1 MRLQQQ
7 AMFTA
12 GSTITMVTAGP
23 GNRMLVFHLELSC
36 KLVLMASDKHVFCR
50 SINLNMTASCF
61 FGLLLLMFRNL
72 STIQGNLH
80 FKTKKKEK
88 GIYLLLPG
96 EKVGPISE
104 FFTCLLRYFHTFL
117 PEEQLASEASHRLLW
132 SVQEAL
138 AISSHAN
145 ASECVLSL
153 LTLFANQ
160 EACGRQESVKRSCV
174 WYPRSQ
180 PFPLC
185 EHMLILQPF
194 NFQSACRSLLF
205 LLLVCYSAGL
215 CVALSTYRLR

>member
-1 MRLQQQ
+1 
-7 AMFTA
+7 
-12 GSTITMVTAGP
+12 
-23 GNRMLVFHLELSC
+23 ML
-36 KLVLMASDKHVFCR
+36 
-50 SINLNMTASCF
+50 
-61 FGLLLLMFRNL
+61 RNL

-80 FKTKKKEK
+80 NFFFKEK
-88 GIYLLLPG
+88 GIYLLLPS

-104 FFTCLLRYFHTFL
+104 FFTCLLWYFHTFS
-117 PEEQLASEASHRLLW
+117 PEEQLSSEASRRLLW
-132 SVQEAL
+132 SVHEAL

-145 ASECVLSL
+145 AAHASECVLSL

-160 EACGRQESVKRSCV
+160 EACERQESVKRSCV

-180 PFPLC
+180 PSPLC

-205 LLLVCYSAGL
+205 LLLVCCSAGP